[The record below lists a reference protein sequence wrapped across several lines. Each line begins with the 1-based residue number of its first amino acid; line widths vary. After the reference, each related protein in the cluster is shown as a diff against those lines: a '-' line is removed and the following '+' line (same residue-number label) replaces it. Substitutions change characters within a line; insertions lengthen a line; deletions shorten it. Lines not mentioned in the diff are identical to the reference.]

1 MKTVTVRLWF
11 STIATAACVTNNV
24 VGFTVP
30 ATTTTL
36 GSVHQQR
43 LGLLRSQSEKS
54 EEADV
59 VTKKESQTLGL
70 ITFDLDDT
78 LYPIDKVVAEANGKK
93 KKTAE
98 HRLKKITAA

>member
-1 MKTVTVRLWF
+1 MKTLAVRFWLT
-11 STIATAACVTNNV
+11 TIATAACVTNNV
-24 VGFTVP
+24 VGFTLP
-30 ATTTTL
+30 ATTTKL
-36 GSVHQQR
+36 GSVHHQR

-54 EEADV
+54 DETEV

-93 KKTAE
+93 KKTT
-98 HRLKKITAA
+98 KYSIF